1 MTANGW
7 ILAFHLIALFLWVGQ
22 LMFLSRF
29 LGYHVQEPP
38 EVQRRLSN
46 LEKRMYV
53 YICVPGGFLAIV
65 TGMLM
70 LHGAATLNFASP
82 GDTLSYYL
90 NPRTSSGAPTF
101 WYVTFHLKLSCVVL
115 LILCDVYLGKQIF
128 RLESGT
134 APTSAKPFAILAGF
148 VGMVGGIGLVWSIL
162 AAAEVANAR
171 YIAYGGGFLLSV
183 VGVTLGLKLGKQQT
197 RAKFSMLHFMISLL
211 VMLIVFLVLAKPIVF
226 AGQ

>member
-1 MTANGW
+1 MTVNGW

-29 LGYHVQEPP
+29 LGYHVQEPK

-53 YICVPGGFLAIV
+53 YICVPGGVLAII
-65 TGMLM
+65 TGLMM
-70 LHGAATLNFASP
+70 LHGIASPNFASP
-82 GDTLSYYL
+82 SDALSYYL
-90 NPRTSSGAPTF
+90 NPRTSSGSPSF
-101 WYVTFHLKLSCVVL
+101 WYVTFHLKLSSVAL
-115 LILCDVYLGKQIF
+115 LIFCDIYLGRQIF

-148 VGMVGGIGLVWSIL
+148 VGLVTGIGLVWSIL
-162 AAAEVANAR
+162 ATAEVEHAR
-171 YIAYGGGFLLSV
+171 YISYGAGIVLAVAGLV
-183 VGVTLGLKLGKQQT
+183 LGAKLGKQQT
-197 RAKFSMLHFMISLL
+197 RAKFSMLHGLISLL
-211 VMLIVFLVLAKPIVF
+211 VMLIVFLMLAKPITF